1 MNEKKARFISIG
13 MIALAVLVGIF
24 GYTRPEK
31 LLSKEGVY
39 YYIPVGDYIDSN
51 GDGVGDI
58 QGIIGNLDSLND
70 SNPNTS
76 TDLGVNGIVI
86 SPVYLAKGANKS
98 EPLDYYKIDPEYG
111 NLIDLEELI
120 SEANKRGM
128 KVIMEME
135 FNHTSIDHEWF
146 RQALSSAKSPFRSYY
161 NLKGLDYQPRTESRL
176 VNEESLWHRLNGV
189 KYFSYKDYMTADL
202 NYESAEL
209 RNDIKEIAIFYLETG
224 LNGLK
229 LKNANNIY
237 TYYEEPNEDS
247 RLEKNLDWWQSFR
260 LACKEVDP
268 DVYLIADVNDRAAVI
283 APYFKEFNTVMNV
296 FAGERAIPY
305 MIKSGKDMSADNGM
319 FAKQMDNISSSYKKY
334 GKNPI
339 DGIYLS
345 DESGTIMSKVGNHA
359 KKSKLAASIMM
370 TLPGNPFIYYGDEL
384 GMNDEKIQNPD
395 STIYNHYTDLIRLRQ
410 LHPALKTGSLI
421 ETSDDNVHVLSY
433 IRYDSKE
440 KENLLVIH
448 NLSDDTQSA
457 YIRELKSYDEKN
469 IIHST
474 SNHDVMDKNLSKVQL
489 SGYSTLVISL
499 K

>member
-1 MNEKKARFISIG
+1 MGKKQHQQD
-13 MIALAVLVGIF
+13 
-24 GYTRPEK
+24 K
-31 LLSKEGVY
+31 LYL
-39 YYIPVGDYIDSN
+39 
-51 GDGVGDI
+51 
-58 QGIIGNLDSLND
+58 
-70 SNPNTS
+70 TS
-76 TDLGVNGIVI
+76 SEWKNFYGGKKTDLTTSNADTNEFRRLPFSCCALSFQPFKHPYCTLGGHVF
-86 SPVYLAKGANKS
+86 
-98 EPLDYYKIDPEYG
+98 
-111 NLIDLEELI
+111 DLENI
-120 SEANKRGM
+120 
-128 KVIMEME
+128 V
-135 FNHTSIDHEWF
+135 
-146 RQALSSAKSPFRSYY
+146 PF
-161 NLKGLDYQPRTESRL
+161 L
-176 VNEESLWHRLNGV
+176 
-189 KYFSYKDYMTADL
+189 
-202 NYESAEL
+202 
-209 RNDIKEIAIFYLETG
+209 
-224 LNGLK
+224 
-229 LKNANNIY
+229 
-237 TYYEEPNEDS
+237 
-247 RLEKNLDWWQSFR
+247 
-260 LACKEVDP
+260 
-268 DVYLIADVNDRAAVI
+268 
-283 APYFKEFNTVMNV
+283 
-296 FAGERAIPY
+296 
-305 MIKSGKDMSADNGM
+305 
-319 FAKQMDNISSSYKKY
+319 KKY

-421 ETSDDNVHVLSY
+421 EPSDDNVHVLSY

-489 SGYSTLVISL
+489 SGYSTLIISL